1 MQHFQSCCIFK
12 MEQVEMNEQ
21 QIIAGC
27 REQRHEAQKMLYEK
41 YARTMYGIC
50 LRYCSDADAA
60 KDLLQDGFIKVFAN
74 VNSFQEKGS
83 FEGWLKRIF
92 INLALENIRR
102 QKNII
107 QNSDNIQDI
116 PDVVDIS
123 TEEDEMYKIS
133 ETVLLKM
140 VQELPKGYSTVFN
153 LYAIEDLA
161 HKEIADMLGITEST
175 SRSQYVRARQILQE
189 KVKNYIKEN
198 M

>member
-1 MQHFQSCCIFK
+1 
-12 MEQVEMNEQ
+12 MNEQ

-27 REQRHEAQKMLYEK
+27 RDQKREAQEMLYGK

-50 LRYCSDADAA
+50 LRYCSDEDAA

-74 VNSFQEKGS
+74 INSFQEKGS
-83 FEGWLKRIF
+83 FEGWMKRIF

-107 QNSDNIQDI
+107 QSSENIQELPEI
-116 PDVVDIS
+116 VDSS

-133 ETVLLKM
+133 ETTLLKM
-140 VQELPKGYSTVFN
+140 IQELPKGYATVFN
-153 LYAIEDLA
+153 LYAIEGYA
-161 HKEIADMLGITEST
+161 HREVAEMLEITEST
-175 SRSQYVRARQILQE
+175 SRSQYVRARQILQD
-189 KVKNYIKEN
+189 KVRNYIKEN